1 MSKNTGRSYHAKQTN
16 KMVKA
21 LNSMSLETV
30 LDWLHRASWALQD
43 SKPNPPLGEPLSL
56 KQYLIETKE
65 VIRAEERMKRIEE
78 GIEKLSTEERD
89 RRTVLLE
96 KEKEGVG
103 QLI

>member
-1 MSKNTGRSYHAKQTN
+1 
-16 KMVKA
+16 
-21 LNSMSLETV
+21 MSLETV

-43 SKPNPPLGEPLSL
+43 SNQNPPIGEPLSL